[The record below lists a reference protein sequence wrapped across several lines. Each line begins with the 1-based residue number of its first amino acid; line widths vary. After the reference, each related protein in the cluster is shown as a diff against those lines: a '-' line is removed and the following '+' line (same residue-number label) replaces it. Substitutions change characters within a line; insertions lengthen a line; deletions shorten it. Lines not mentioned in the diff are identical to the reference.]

1 MSHTENQE
9 NKETIQK
16 VASETISSLKIE
28 HGQDLRKLTLPANED
43 ETEFIEVMAVVPKR
57 KIIGQYQKYER
68 IDPLKAQEIVVKN
81 CVLTDK
87 EKVLA
92 DDGLFYSAFTAL
104 TELMPIRQGKSE
116 RA

>member
-1 MSHTENQE
+1 MS
-9 NKETIQK
+9 NKENTQEVTRK
-16 VASETISSLKIE
+16 VSEETIATLKAE
-28 HGQDLRKLTLPANED
+28 HGSDLRKLTLPAND
-43 ETEFIEVMAVVPKR
+43 EETVFLEVMAVVPKR
-57 KIIGQYQKYER
+57 KVIGQYQKFER

>member
-1 MSHTENQE
+1 MSHTDNQV
-9 NKETIQK
+9 NTQK
-16 VASETISSLKIE
+16 VTDEIINNLKAT
-28 HGQDLRKLTLPANED
+28 HGQDLRKLSLPTNDE
-43 ETEFIEVMAVVPKR
+43 ETEFLEVMAIVPKR

-87 EKVLA
+87 ERVLA